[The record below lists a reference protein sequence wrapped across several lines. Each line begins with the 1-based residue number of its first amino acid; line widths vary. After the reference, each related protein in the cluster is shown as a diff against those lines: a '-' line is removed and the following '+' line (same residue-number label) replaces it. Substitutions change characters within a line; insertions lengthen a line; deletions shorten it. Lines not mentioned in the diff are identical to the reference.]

1 MTKVDRLLNKKDI
14 FFNNMDEK
22 FKNYGAPLLFI
33 IIIPLILFYILKK
46 STKVS
51 TNIWPNM
58 ISVFTLFILLLW
70 GYLSL
75 KLFPQEFKGPKNVDG
90 TTPQYQGNGFRFWM
104 ISVIVVIFI
113 CLKWKKV
120 PEMITT
126 NFIPIIMTF
135 NIFGLLFVGYLYF
148 AGRKNY
154 WGKEEDDKKG
164 YSSLFRFYRGL
175 DFHPRIGG
183 VDVKQLTNCRFGMI
197 FWQIIIIIFAF
208 FSFYT
213 GGFNVAMWVTVL
225 LQTIYIAKFFWWET
239 GYFNTL
245 DITLDRAG
253 YYICWGCLVFL
264 PAFYTFTCYYLAN
277 NPAIISNLV
286 GGIILLL
293 GIWFI
298 WMNYKVDKEKED
310 FKANPECKIWG
321 KKAEFIKVPA
331 LAPAPFR
338 HSVAK
343 GAYPQNAGDDNQN
356 TDTTPQN
363 VGDDNQNTDTTPQN
377 VGNDNPQNTDTTISK
392 SLRFGGKHLL
402 PRSGEKGLLVSGWWG
417 KSRHMNYTYEI
428 GLSGCWCAVGASV
441 GIAPFAYLGY
451 IIALL
456 VHRIYRDE
464 DKCRVK
470 YGKYWNEY
478 CKKVPAR
485 LIPGL
490 Y

>member
-1 MTKVDRLLNKKDI
+1 MDEPKVETPKVEKPKVDQKNEQPS
-14 FFNNMDEK
+14 MY
-22 FKNYGAPLLFI
+22 KNYGAPVLFVI
-33 IIIPLILFYILKK
+33 IVPIILFYVLKK
-46 STKVS
+46 STTVS
-51 TNIWPNM
+51 QNIFPNWT
-58 ISVFTLFILLLW
+58 SVVVLVVLLLW
-70 GYLSL
+70 GYASL
-75 KLFPQEFKGPKNVDG
+75 RLFPQNFEGPKNVDG
-90 TTPQYQGNGFRFWM
+90 SVPKYQGNGFRFW
-104 ISVIVVIFI
+104 IASVIVVVLV

-120 PEMITT
+120 PEMVTT

-148 AGRKNY
+148 MGRKEY

-164 YSSLFRFYRGL
+164 YSGLFRFYRGL
-175 DFHPRIGG
+175 EFHPRIGG
-183 VDVKQLTNCRFGMI
+183 VDIKQLTNCRFGMI

-208 FSFYT
+208 FSYYS
-213 GGFNVAMWVTVL
+213 GGFNVAMWVTVV

-277 NPAIISNLV
+277 NPSMISGIV
-286 GGIILLL
+286 GIVILLL
-293 GIWFI
+293 GCWFI

-321 KKAEFIKVPA
+321 KKAEFLNCDFKEEGKKP
-331 LAPAPFR
+331 
-338 HSVAK
+338 
-343 GAYPQNAGDDNQN
+343 
-356 TDTTPQN
+356 
-363 VGDDNQNTDTTPQN
+363 
-377 VGNDNPQNTDTTISK
+377 SK
-392 SLRFGGKHLL
+392 
-402 PRSGEKGLLVSGWWG
+402 LLVSGWWG

-428 GLSGCWCAVGASV
+428 GLSGCWSAVGAPL

-470 YGKYWNEY
+470 YGKYWDEY
-478 CKKVPAR
+478 CKRVPAR
-485 LIPGL
+485 LIPGI

>member
-1 MTKVDRLLNKKDI
+1 MEESKIEPPKETPS
-14 FFNNMDEK
+14 MY
-22 FKNYGAPLLFI
+22 KNYGAPVLFVI
-33 IIIPLILFYILKK
+33 IVPIILFYILKK
-46 STKVS
+46 STTVS
-51 TNIWPNM
+51 QNIFPNW
-58 ISVFTLFILLLW
+58 ISIGVLLVFLLW
-70 GYLSL
+70 GYASL
-75 KLFPQEFKGPKNVDG
+75 RLFPQNFDGPKNVDG
-90 TTPQYQGNGFRFWM
+90 SVPKYQGNGFRFWIASM
-104 ISVIVVIFI
+104 IVVVAV

-120 PEMITT
+120 PEMVTT

-148 AGRKNY
+148 VGRKEY

-164 YSSLFRFYRGL
+164 YSGLFRFYRGL
-175 DFHPRIGG
+175 EFHPRIGG
-183 VDVKQLTNCRFGMI
+183 VDIKQLTNCRFGMI
-197 FWQIIIIIFAF
+197 FWQVIIIIFAF
-208 FSFYT
+208 FSYYS
-213 GGFNVAMWVTVL
+213 GGFNVAMWVTVV

-277 NPAIISNLV
+277 NPSMISGLMGSV
-286 GGIILLL
+286 ILLL
-293 GIWFI
+293 GCWFI

-310 FKANPECKIWG
+310 FKANPDCKIWG
-321 KKAEFIKVPA
+321 KKAEFI
-331 LAPAPFR
+331 APFH
-338 HSVAK
+338 HSVVK
-343 GAYPQNAGDDNQN
+343 GADPQNAGI
-356 TDTTPQN
+356 
-363 VGDDNQNTDTTPQN
+363 
-377 VGNDNPQNTDTTISK
+377 NPEEGKKPSK
-392 SLRFGGKHLL
+392 
-402 PRSGEKGLLVSGWWG
+402 LLVSGWWG

-428 GLSGCWCAVGASV
+428 GLSGCWSVVGAPL

-470 YGKYWNEY
+470 YGKYWDEY
-478 CKKVPAR
+478 CKRVPAR
-485 LIPGL
+485 LIPGI